1 MLFLGIISWVFHAL
15 MGVGGGGGELFFR
28 WGGTSFL
35 SEGGAPRGGSK
46 KIMRWGVAPPL
57 WETLIPGGNF
67 GT

>member
-1 MLFLGIISWVFHAL
+1 MFHAS
-15 MGVGGGGGELFFR
+15 VGGELFFR

-35 SEGGAPRGGSK
+35 SEGGAPWGGGGGFEKNHKMGGRGE
-46 KIMRWGVAPPL
+46 VAPPL